1 MFEVVK
7 YKSYL
12 LCLYS
17 DGVWSV
23 DLPVRFTAHACVH
36 EYVSCMYA
44 PCNVGVCTFSVCKL
58 SLCSVCV

>member
-44 PCNVGVCTFSVCKL
+44 PSM
-58 SLCSVCV
+58 